1 MGITRNFIQYYALIS
16 ECSDD
21 DEDQFYKRLQ
31 SIISKSVGKDLI
43 ISMGDLKSKVG
54 MDDTGNE
61 KTIGQH
67 DLEKRNENG
76 ERFVDLCD
84 YRWQCIPPTILPWS
98 HQNNLH
104 IIRSIV
110 YVSLKNSENQRKQHT
125 QTFL

>member
-1 MGITRNFIQYYALIS
+1 MGITRNFTQYYAFIS

-31 SIISKSVGKDLI
+31 SIISKSVRKDLI
-43 ISMGDLKSKVG
+43 ISMGDLKSKFG

-61 KTIGQH
+61 KIIGQH

-76 ERFVDLCD
+76 ERFVDLCG
-84 YRWQCIPPTILPWS
+84 YRWQCIPPTILTWS

-104 IIRSIV
+104 II
-110 YVSLKNSENQRKQHT
+110 
-125 QTFL
+125 